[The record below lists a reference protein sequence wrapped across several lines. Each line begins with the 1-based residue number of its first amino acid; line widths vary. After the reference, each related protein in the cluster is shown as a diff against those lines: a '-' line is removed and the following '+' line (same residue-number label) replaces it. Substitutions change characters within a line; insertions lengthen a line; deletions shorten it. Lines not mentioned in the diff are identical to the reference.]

1 MRRPAFLTLAALAL
15 AGCTLSSG
23 SGSTPTLTSDEVI
36 QTAQAG
42 AQQTRQAYT
51 PTATRVVESPTP
63 SAPAL
68 SATPESSATPTSALA
83 TADQTANVRTGPGT
97 AFDWV
102 DFLYQGQSAEIVGR
116 YESDSEGTWWFI
128 HRVGQGLD
136 GWVWGGV
143 ITTSGDLSGVPFLVS
158 PPTPTPG
165 PSPTPVPSTATSTPQ
180 P

>member
-1 MRRPAFLTLAALAL
+1 MRRAALLTLAALAL
-15 AGCTLSSG
+15 AGCTLGAG
-23 SGSTPTLTSDEVI
+23 SAATPTLTSAEVI
-36 QTAQAG
+36 QTAQAD
-42 AQQTRQAYT
+42 AQRTREAYT

-83 TADQTANVRTGPGT
+83 TADQTANVRNGPGT

-102 DFLYQGQSAEIVGR
+102 DFLYQGQTAEIVGR
-116 YESDSEGTWWFI
+116 YESESEGTWWFI

-143 ITTSGDLSGVPFLVS
+143 ITMSGDLSGVPFLIS

-165 PSPTPVPSTATSTPQ
+165 PSPTPVPSTATPTSEP
-180 P
+180 